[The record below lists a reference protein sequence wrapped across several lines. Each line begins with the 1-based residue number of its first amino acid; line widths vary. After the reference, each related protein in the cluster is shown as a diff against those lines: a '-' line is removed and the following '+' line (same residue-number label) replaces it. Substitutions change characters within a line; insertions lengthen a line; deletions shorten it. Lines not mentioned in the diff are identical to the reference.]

1 MNAAEPLIIAAKE
14 LREMLRDRR
23 AFFFAFILPLLL
35 YPLAFA
41 GAGKLET
48 LRRADVAERPSRV
61 ALAGGTA
68 ALVVWLRADP
78 DIAIEPTGPDLG
90 ALDRD
95 EIDAIVLAPSDGDG
109 REGGGDVRILF
120 RGLNRAAGTAR
131 ARLEASLDKFR
142 RSLVEDRFRE
152 RGSRVDPGRFAE
164 SSARDVATPAAKAGM
179 HVGGILP
186 ILLVALLLT
195 GGAFVAL
202 DLVAG
207 EKERGT
213 LETLYTQPV
222 EARSVMAG
230 KFLTILAVSL
240 AAVVINVAGMA
251 ASAALG
257 LGAGPGT
264 EAFRLPGL
272 SAIAA
277 CLVLQIPLA
286 VLTSA
291 ILLAVSASAR
301 TFREA
306 QMLLLPVTLVAILP
320 AVLAAL
326 PDIQLTQLVAVL
338 PVAGTALAIRE
349 ALAGEVRWGYLAVV
363 LASTAF
369 YAAIALRWAA
379 RLLARE
385 DLRLGLENEPLLEA
399 RTARA
404 RSRRGLFFGIAMI
417 LFLSYAGSAAQQPD
431 GPLGIW
437 GGLAATLWVFV
448 LLPSLAYAGLFRVP
462 IKEALALRAPR
473 LRDIGAAAL
482 LVPLAAVLII
492 LYMDF
497 QNTVLPFPEGLRG
510 ELEKI
515 FGGGDLHPAVALF
528 LLAVSPGICEEV
540 LWRGVVQG
548 EMEPEDR
555 PLKTA
560 VLIGLLF
567 GIFHLD
573 LYRLAPTAFLGA
585 LLAHVRFTTGSI
597 VPCMLFHAF
606 YNGTMVLA
614 GGRMAAMLS
623 QGAERIPFFQP
634 IVLLAA
640 GGLMAMVA
648 RGMWARR
655 RLRLPTRPP
664 ILG

>member
-1 MNAAEPLIIAAKE
+1 MRGSEPLIIASKE
-14 LREMLRDRR
+14 LRELLRDRR
-23 AFFFAFILPLLL
+23 AFFFAFILPILL
-35 YPLAFA
+35 YPLVFA
-41 GAGKLET
+41 GAEKIET
-48 LRRADVAERPSRV
+48 LRKADVGDRPSRV

-68 ALVVWLRADP
+68 SLIAWLRADP
-78 DIAIEPTGPDLG
+78 DIALDPAGPDLG
-90 ALDRD
+90 ALERE
-95 EIDAIVLAPSDGDG
+95 EIDAIVLAPSGGDG
-109 REGGGDVRILF
+109 EDGGSDVRILF
-120 RGLNRAAGTAR
+120 RGLSRGAGAAR
-131 ARLEASLDKFR
+131 ARIERSLDGFR
-142 RSLVEDRFRE
+142 RSLVESRFRE
-152 RGSRVDPGRFAE
+152 RGSRLDPGRIAE
-164 SSARDVATPAAKAGM
+164 TSARDVATPAARAGSRL
-179 HVGGILP
+179 GGILP

-222 EARSVMAG
+222 AAWSVMAG
-230 KFLTILAVSL
+230 KFLTVLTVSI
-240 AAVVINVAGMA
+240 AAVVLNLAAMA

-257 LGAGPGT
+257 LGAAPGT

-286 VLTSA
+286 VLTSS
-291 ILLAVSASAR
+291 ILLAVSACAR

-326 PDIQLTQLVAVL
+326 PDIQLTQLIAVL

-349 ALAGEVRWGYLAVV
+349 ALAGEVRWGYLLVV
-363 LASTAF
+363 LASTGL
-369 YAAIALRWAA
+369 YAALALRWTAG
-379 RLLARE
+379 LLSRE
-385 DLRLGLENEPLLEA
+385 DLRLGLESEPLLEA

-404 RSRRGLFFGIAMI
+404 RARRGVFFGIAMI
-417 LFLSYAGSAAQQPD
+417 LLLSYAGSAAQQPD
-431 GPLGIW
+431 GPLGVW
-437 GGLAATLWVFV
+437 GGLAVTLWVVV
-448 LLPSLAYAGLFRVP
+448 LLPPLAYARAFRVP
-462 IKEALALRAPR
+462 LKDALALRAPR
-473 LRDIGAAAL
+473 SGDIAAAVL
-482 LVPLAAVLII
+482 LVPLAVVVII

-515 FGGGDLHPAVALF
+515 FGGEGLHPALALF

-548 EMEPEDR
+548 EMEREGR

-573 LYRLAPTAFLGA
+573 LYRLAPTAFLGV
-585 LLAHVRFTTGSI
+585 LLAHLRLTAGSI
-597 VPCMLFHAF
+597 VPCMLFHAL

-614 GGRMAAMLS
+614 GGRVGTLLS
-623 QGAERIPFFQP
+623 QGAEKLPFLQP
-634 IVLLAA
+634 ALLLAS
-640 GGLMAMVA
+640 GGMMALVA
-648 RGMWARR
+648 RWMWARR
-655 RLRLPTRPP
+655 RT
-664 ILG
+664 G